1 MWEQFDDEA
10 VTFKSITSRNSEV
23 RPWANIEVNPTKPK
37 MNPKKPNQIRSTMA
51 RVGAG
56 PDHKSRYECLTIV
69 HHFEN
74 REVFKEGLQTYTTP

>member
-1 MWEQFDDEA
+1 
-10 VTFKSITSRNSEV
+10 
-23 RPWANIEVNPTKPK
+23 

-51 RVGAG
+51 RVGVG

-69 HHFEN
+69 RHFEN

>member
-10 VTFKSITSRNSEV
+10 VTFKSTDKSKFRGETLNKHRSR
-23 RPWANIEVNPTKPK
+23 PDTKPK

-69 HHFEN
+69 RHFEN
-74 REVFKEGLQTYTTP
+74 REVF